1 MKIRI
6 YWILYPLYVFFVYW
20 AFKYEMVEKYRTF
33 FGSCFLIIPIIL
45 ELIRKF
51 ENKNGKTTKSWDA
64 YFHSLADGNISPKGK
79 NGYCRSGEPVKGE
92 NFIDYSF
99 I

>member
-33 FGSCFLIIPIIL
+33 FGSCFLLCPIIL
-45 ELIRKF
+45 ELIRKL
-51 ENKNGKTTKSWDA
+51 ENKNDKTTKS
-64 YFHSLADGNISPKGK
+64 
-79 NGYCRSGEPVKGE
+79 
-92 NFIDYSF
+92 
-99 I
+99 

>member
-33 FGSCFLIIPIIL
+33 FGSCFLLCPIIL
-45 ELIRKF
+45 ELIRKL
-51 ENKNGKTTKSWDA
+51 EKKNGQ
-64 YFHSLADGNISPKGK
+64 
-79 NGYCRSGEPVKGE
+79 
-92 NFIDYSF
+92 
-99 I
+99 